1 MITFYC
7 NFDFLNSVQAFYFQ
21 LIDMN
26 QTEYLP
32 KAHEKYILILIW
44 YVIHAYLPEN
54 DTLFNLRDTN
64 FFLEYVK
71 I

>member
-1 MITFYC
+1 ML
-7 NFDFLNSVQAFYFQ
+7 DFWTGVQTFYFQ
-21 LIDMN
+21 LIG
-26 QTEYLP
+26 TEYSP
-32 KAHEKYILILIW
+32 KAHEKYILNLIW

-54 DTLFNLRDTN
+54 TMLFNLSDTN